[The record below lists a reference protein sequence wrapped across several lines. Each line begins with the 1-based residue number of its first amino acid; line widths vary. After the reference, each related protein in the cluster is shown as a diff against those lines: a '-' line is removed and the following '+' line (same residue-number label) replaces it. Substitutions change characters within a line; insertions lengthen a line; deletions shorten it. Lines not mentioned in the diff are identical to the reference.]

1 MSGSLTSIYNNV
13 SYALNL
19 QSVAMT
25 LLQEQVSS
33 GNRVNRA
40 SDSPSEAYRVLGLNS
55 QERSLLGYQGVV
67 SELIGNLEISSTII
81 ADMSSELA
89 SVETLLT
96 QIVGGVYDEEGRKRI
111 AEKIDSA
118 LEQLVSLAN
127 TRHANQ
133 YLFGGGDTSKAP
145 YEIIR
150 EGGKIVEVVYRGSD
164 TSRSINVASGLS
176 IETFQ
181 VGDDVFHSDDRETPI
196 FLGGT
201 GAATGTGTSTVEG
214 DVWLTVDYDGA
225 NYRLSIDDGAT
236 YVVVPAG
243 GDNNLAVTDSRTGK
257 VLYVDTTG
265 ISAPG
270 TALVRVPGTYDV
282 FHTLTSLRDILLND
296 RGLTMSEVI
305 DYASGCATAV
315 DEVYNLLLQAEVAV
329 GSKTGFLET
338 LKNNLEDMEYD
349 TKDETTRLQEADIA
363 QITIDLARLKVL
375 YQMSLSVAG
384 HLLTTSLLDYIR

>member
-25 LLQEQVSS
+25 LLQEQASS

-40 SDSPSEAYRVLGLNS
+40 SDSPSEAYRILGLNS
-55 QERSLLGYQGVV
+55 QERSLSGYQGTV

-96 QIVGGVYDEEGRKRI
+96 QIVGGVYDEEGQKRI
-111 AEKIDSA
+111 AEKIDSS

-133 YLFGGGDTSKAP
+133 YLFGGADTSKAP

-150 EGGKIVEVVYRGSD
+150 KDGKVVEVAYRGSD

-181 VGDDVFHSDDRETPI
+181 VGDDIFHSDNRKTPI
-196 FLGGT
+196 FLGST
-201 GAATGTGTSTVEG
+201 GAAAGTGTSTVEG
-214 DVWLTVDYDGA
+214 DAWLTVGYDGT
-225 NYRLSIDDGAT
+225 NYRVSIDDGAT
-236 YVVVPAG
+236 YVTVPAG
-243 GDNNLAVTDSRTGK
+243 GDVNQAVTDSRTGK

-265 ISAPG
+265 IAATG
-270 TALVRVPGTYDV
+270 TALVRVSGTYDV
-282 FHTLTSLRDILLND
+282 FHTLIGLREILLNE
-296 RGLTMSEVI
+296 RGLTTPEVI
-305 DYASGCATAV
+305 DYASECVAAV

-329 GSKTGFLET
+329 GSKTGFLKT
-338 LKNNLEDMEYD
+338 LGDNLDDMKYD
-349 TKDETTRLQEADIA
+349 TKNETTRLQEADIA
-363 QITIDLARLKVL
+363 QITIDLARLEVL

-384 HLLTTSLLDYIR
+384 QLLNTSLLDYI